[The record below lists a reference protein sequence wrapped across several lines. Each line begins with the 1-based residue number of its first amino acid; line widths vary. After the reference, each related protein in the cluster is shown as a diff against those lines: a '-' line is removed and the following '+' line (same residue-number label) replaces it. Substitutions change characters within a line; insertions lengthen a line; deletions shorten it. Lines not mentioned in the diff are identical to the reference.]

1 MTNDMK
7 ELMLQK
13 MIDTRTITISG
24 EINSEVAKEVVNQL
38 LLLESLSDEPI
49 NLIISS
55 PGGHVD
61 SGYLIHDMI
70 NFIKPEVNIIGAG
83 WVVSAGVLIYLSG
96 KKENRYALPNTR
108 FMIHQPSGGTQGQA
122 SNMEITAREIIRT
135 RSKLNELIARETG
148 KSVEE
153 VEQHTGRDYWLNT
166 EEAKEY
172 GIVNKIIT
180 TKDEIK

>member
-1 MTNDMK
+1 MTKDTK

-24 EINSEVAKEVVNQL
+24 EINSEVAKEVVDQL

-148 KSVEE
+148 KSIEE
-153 VEQHTGRDYWLNT
+153 VETHTGRDYWLNT

>member
-1 MTNDMK
+1 MTNENKD
-7 ELMLQK
+7 LMLEK
-13 MIDTRTITISG
+13 MIESRTILISG
-24 EINSEVAKEVVNQL
+24 GIDDKSAKEVVNQL
-38 LLLESLSDEPI
+38 LLLDSINHEPI
-49 NLIISS
+49 KLIISS

-70 NFIKPEVNIIGAG
+70 NFIESEVKIIGAG

-122 SNMEITAREIIRT
+122 SNMEITAKEIIRT
-135 RSKLNELIARETG
+135 RHKLNELIARETG

-172 GIVNKIIT
+172 GIVNKIIENQ
-180 TKDEIK
+180 KEI